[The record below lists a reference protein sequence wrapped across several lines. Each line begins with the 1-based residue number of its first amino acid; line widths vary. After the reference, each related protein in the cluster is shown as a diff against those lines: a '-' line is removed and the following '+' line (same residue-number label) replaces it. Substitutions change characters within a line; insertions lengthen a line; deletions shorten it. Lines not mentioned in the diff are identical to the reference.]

1 MDETR
6 SSSQHFAAGSYID
19 LLLAA
24 VIMQITFIITAIWV
38 GNNSNDFFQTNSEHI
53 RHVLKIQL
61 SLGWMMCI
69 IAGLGFSLLP
79 LIYDVKSFDKSL
91 MRTYVGMNMLGQF
104 SIMLGILIGKE
115 DIFYTLSTIGITLL
129 CTSLFVLGPPA
140 LTIFKSRKIDSAKV
154 GPFSYAIGMILPFIG
169 LITLVSWIARE
180 YSSVLKVSESII
192 IDFFIPLAVLATI
205 VSHFNRR
212 LNWELIKS
220 KDTGKVFIILMIL
233 LLLSIVSGPLSRN
246 GDISMRLSAILV
258 FLPYAYIFVMLNPRK
273 IIEKIREKQPYSK
286 MIVASVFWLPFIG
299 IAAFLETLEYVSTAD
314 SMMSYYR
321 WILIFGFSM
330 QALWGFANYLHDDHK
345 KLSLHRRKTTWLIFL
360 SLNVGSIITIIT
372 IVESWS
378 SGEKI
383 AQYPRIGILIF
394 ITSYILILIHW
405 LKDIFFSL
413 DNWYKTPMFYDQYLK
428 HPEQGPGHSIED

>member
-1 MDETR
+1 
-6 SSSQHFAAGSYID
+6 
-19 LLLAA
+19 
-24 VIMQITFIITAIWV
+24 
-38 GNNSNDFFQTNSEHI
+38 
-53 RHVLKIQL
+53 
-61 SLGWMMCI
+61 
-69 IAGLGFSLLP
+69 
-79 LIYDVKSFDKSL
+79 
-91 MRTYVGMNMLGQF
+91 
-104 SIMLGILIGKE
+104 MLGILIGKE

-180 YSSVLKVSESII
+180 YSSVLRLSESII

-258 FLPYAYIFVMLNPRK
+258 LLPYAYIFVMLNPRK

-378 SGEKI
+378 SGEKF